1 MPEVCRLGEEQRAM
15 NDPFARYG
23 AFIYRTRW
31 MVLAIWLVILGVCGA
46 LFAPNAGSV
55 LKAGGIEDPDSEAA
69 EATRILEEEFNNSAL
84 NNAVIVYR
92 SDDLTVDDPAYRDA
106 VVGNAEEIAAIEGV
120 NSVVTFYTIGDPTLV
135 SQDRKTSVT
144 IISLAGDEGEAQE
157 IVPDVRDAI
166 AEADGIE
173 HFVTGTPA
181 INHDFQVTSEEDL
194 KRSEMVTIP
203 LVLLL
208 LVLTFRT
215 IISAAV
221 PLALGAAAVV
231 TALSIIYFI
240 GDRTDLSIFALNVA
254 SMIGLGLGIDFSL
267 IVVNRFREEY
277 ALRKDA
283 GLAVAVTMATA
294 GRSITYSGI
303 TVILGMGVLT
313 LMVDLMVVRSISLGV
328 MLVALTA
335 LVAGVTLLPALL
347 GILNYRLEWL
357 RILPKRRKQAEN
369 TGFWYRLSHAI
380 MGRPW
385 AWLFVSIVI
394 LAAIAWPARNLEM
407 LGSTPGLLPGE
418 TESVEGVS
426 ILNEEFGE
434 NLLTPIQIVM
444 RSDEPDGVFTP
455 EFLTA
460 LDEFTNVLNA
470 DPRSSQVQSLATL
483 MAAEPRAD
491 GRWSRI
497 TRNDFTP
504 FPPMDPNDPTAL
516 TQGISID
523 PFIDVWVDEV
533 PQTPA
538 YFGFGL
544 FNFAAGESH
553 QLQVT
558 PALQVYRVNSGNL
571 QVQAGGPVTY
581 WPFTGFAN
589 PESGQQITDGS
600 VITLTPGD
608 QLVVPEQ
615 TPVTITAIDTVEML
629 TAISFQVRP
638 GVGAQ
643 DSWTEGNPT
652 SDPFAGIQREVIGG
666 GLGNTFPTGRTNI
679 KLELARTDPQSVFPR
694 HIHPGPELIV
704 VQEGTLT
711 IHSSPEMVM
720 TGADGTVR
728 EGEFDAPIELTT
740 GGKAV
745 VQGAGIH
752 RAENLTDQPTNIW
765 SLRFLAAE
773 EEPFI
778 LIGTTELANQF
789 VNLNGDASAAVI
801 NVTSPFDPYDDR
813 HEDFVNE
820 IRNLIAPSIAGMENY
835 DVFVGG
841 QSASFID
848 FSDSLYG
855 QFPLL
860 VGAVLLLTYVIL
872 LMFFQSV
879 FLPLKAILMNL
890 ASVLA
895 TYGALVMIFQYGWGD
910 SLFGFDNLSAVGVVT
925 PAILFVIL
933 FSLSTDY
940 EVFMLSRVK
949 EYYHETLD
957 NEEAVASGLQHTA
970 GVITAAGVILIGVFG
985 SFATAGIITIKEIGL
1000 GLAIGVL
1007 IDTTIVRVIMVPA
1020 TMRLMG
1026 DTNWYMPAWLK
1037 KIVPELR
1044 EGPAPELAHAGVPGS
1059 AISGNGAGAG
1069 GVDGAHGM
1077 PVAPAGPRMAGQ
1089 LRPTGGPM
1097 NTEFITLPRARA
1109 FRIGRDEKMDLQV
1122 FDVRIS
1128 RYHAK
1133 IEHQRGEFIITDLN
1147 STNGVFVNGG
1157 QISGPTVLQQG
1168 DIVEI
1173 GNTGMATFQFELR
1186 PLSEPP
1192 KVVTA
1197 GSQGTPE

>member
-1 MPEVCRLGEEQRAM
+1 M

-31 MVLAIWLVILGVCGA
+31 MVLAIWLVILVVCGA
-46 LFAPNAGSV
+46 LFAPKAGSV

-84 NNAVIVYR
+84 NNAVIVYQ
-92 SDDLTVDDPAYRDA
+92 SDELTVDDPVYRDA
-106 VVGNAEEIAAIEGV
+106 VVSNAEAIAEVEGV
-120 NSVVTFYTIGDPTLV
+120 SSVVTFYTIGDPTLV
-135 SQDRKTSVT
+135 SQDRRTTVV
-144 IISLAGDEGEAQE
+144 IISLEGDEGEAQE

-166 AEADGIE
+166 VDVEGIE
-173 HFVTGTPA
+173 HYVTGTPA

-194 KRSEMVTIP
+194 RRSEMVTIP

-240 GDRTDLSIFALNVA
+240 GSRTDLSIFALNVA

-283 GLAVAVTMATA
+283 QLATALTMATA

-313 LMVDLMVVRSISLGV
+313 VMVNLVVVRSISLGV

-335 LVAGVTLLPALL
+335 LIGGVTLLPALL
-347 GILNYRLEWL
+347 GILNHRLEWL
-357 RILPKRRKQAEN
+357 RVLPKRKKQAEN

-380 MGRPW
+380 MDRPW
-385 AWLFVSIVI
+385 AWLFVSIAI
-394 LAAIAWPARNLEM
+394 LAVIAWPARNLEM
-407 LGSTPGLLPGE
+407 LGSTPGLLPSE
-418 TESVEGVS
+418 TESVQGVT

-444 RSDEPDGVFTP
+444 QSDEPDGVFTP

-460 LDEFTNVLNA
+460 LDEFTNILNA
-470 DPRSSQVQSLATL
+470 DPRSSQVQSLATF
-483 MAAEPRAD
+483 MAAEPRED

-516 TQGISID
+516 TQGIKIN
-523 PFIDVWVDEV
+523 PFVDVWVDEV
-533 PQTPA
+533 PHTPA
-538 YFGFGL
+538 YFGFGQ
-544 FNFAAGESH
+544 FNFDAGESH

-558 PALQVYRVNSGNL
+558 PALQVYRVNTGNL
-571 QVQAGGPVTY
+571 QVQAGGPVTF
-581 WPFTGFAN
+581 WPFSGFAN
-589 PESGQQITDGS
+589 PDSGQLITDGS
-600 VITLTPGD
+600 VITLAAGD
-608 QLVVPEQ
+608 QLVVPDQ
-615 TPVTITAIDTVEML
+615 TPITITAVDAVDML
-629 TAISFQVRP
+629 TVIAFHVRP

-643 DSWTEGNPT
+643 DTWTEGNPT
-652 SDPFAGIQREVIGG
+652 SDPFAGIERVVIGG
-666 GLGNTFPTGRTNI
+666 GLGNTFPNGRTNI
-679 KLELARTDPQSVFPR
+679 KLELALTDANSVFPR
-694 HIHPGPELIV
+694 HLHPGPELIV
-704 VQEGTLT
+704 VQEGVLT

-728 EGEFDAPIELTT
+728 EGEFDAPIELTV

-745 VQGAGIH
+745 VQGEGIH

-765 SLRFLAAE
+765 SLRFLDADE
-773 EEPFI
+773 VPFT

-789 VNLNGDASAAVI
+789 VNLSGEANSAVL
-801 NVTSPFDPYDDR
+801 NVTSPYDPYDDR
-813 HEDFVNE
+813 HEDFVRE
-820 IRNLIAPSIAGMENY
+820 IRSLIAPSVAGMENY
-835 DVFVGG
+835 EVFVGG
-841 QSASFID
+841 QSANFID
-848 FSDSLYG
+848 FSESLYG

-860 VGAVLLLTYVIL
+860 VGAVLLLTYIIL

-910 SLFGFDNLSAVGVVT
+910 SLFGFESLGAIGVVT

-949 EYYHETLD
+949 EYYHELGD

-1007 IDTTIVRVIMVPA
+1007 IDTTIVRIIMVPA

-1044 EGPAPELAHAGVPGS
+1044 EGPAPEFAHAGVPGGVM
-1059 AISGNGAGAG
+1059 SGNGAVTGH
-1069 GVDGAHGM
+1069 DGAQAM
-1077 PVAPAGPRMAGQ
+1077 PAAAIGPRMAGQ

-1097 NTEFITLPRARA
+1097 NTDLITLPRART
-1109 FRIGRDEKMDLQV
+1109 FRIGRDEKMDVQI

-1133 IEHQRGEFIITDLN
+1133 IEHQRGEFIVSDLN
-1147 STNGVFVNGG
+1147 STNGVFVNGVR
-1157 QISGPTVLQQG
+1157 IAEPTVLRHG
-1168 DIVEI
+1168 DILEI
-1173 GNTGMATFQFELR
+1173 GNTGSVTFQFELR

-1192 KVVTA
+1192 SVMAA
-1197 GSQGTPE
+1197 GSPGATD